1 MIKFKFFFLF
11 IFILIQP
18 INLYANIDEGIAA
31 IVNDEVI
38 FLSDLNEHIKKS
50 GIKSINKKTQKKYLK
65 ELTDLKLL
73 ELQGKRM
80 GISITE
86 EQLDGIE
93 KNFIET
99 NTKEKVQSELKRTGI
114 NLYRIRFGWK
124 NQYLQ
129 ESIATIIL
137 KGKIVISDNEIKD
150 FYIKNYGRLRKDELA
165 NLFLVVTKND
175 EISKDKVSKLINNV
189 KTNEQFSKVIDEL
202 KTKGYLL
209 PESMNLGYISVDDL
223 NIKISKA
230 VKQSQT
236 NNLVGPFNEDDKT
249 KFFYVKNKMIGDS
262 EFFNLKEE
270 IKKNIA
276 DEKEFQILDKW
287 FQDLR
292 ENAYISVRI

>member
-50 GIKSINKKTQKKYLK
+50 GIKSVNKKIQKKYLK

-150 FYIKNYGRLRKDELA
+150 FYIKNYGRLRKVELA

>member
-1 MIKFKFFFLF
+1 MMKFKFFILF

-18 INLYANIDEGIAA
+18 LILHANIDEGIAA

-50 GIKSINKKTQKKYLK
+50 GIKSINKKIQKKYLK

-99 NTKEKVQSELKRTGI
+99 NTKEKVESELKRTGI

-150 FYIKNYGRLRKDELA
+150 LYIKNYGKLRKDELA
-165 NLFLVVTKND
+165 NLFLIVTKNN

-189 KTNEQFSKVIDEL
+189 KTNEQFFKVIEEL

-230 VKQSQT
+230 VKLSQT

>member
-99 NTKEKVQSELKRTGI
+99 NTKEKVESELKRTGI

-150 FYIKNYGRLRKDELA
+150 FYIKNYGKLRKDELA

>member
-150 FYIKNYGRLRKDELA
+150 FYIKNYGRLRKVELA

>member
-50 GIKSINKKTQKKYLK
+50 GIKSVNKKIQKKYLK

>member
-50 GIKSINKKTQKKYLK
+50 GIKSVNKKIQKKYLK

-99 NTKEKVQSELKRTGI
+99 NTKEKVESELKRTGI

-150 FYIKNYGRLRKDELA
+150 FYIKNYGKLRKDELA

>member
-99 NTKEKVQSELKRTGI
+99 NTKEKVESELKRTGI

>member
-50 GIKSINKKTQKKYLK
+50 GIKSVNKKIQKKYLK

-150 FYIKNYGRLRKDELA
+150 FYIKNYGKLRKDELA

>member
-1 MIKFKFFFLF
+1 
-11 IFILIQP
+11 
-18 INLYANIDEGIAA
+18 
-31 IVNDEVI
+31 
-38 FLSDLNEHIKKS
+38 
-50 GIKSINKKTQKKYLK
+50 
-65 ELTDLKLL
+65 
-73 ELQGKRM
+73 M

-137 KGKIVISDNEIKD
+137 KGKIVISDDEIKD
-150 FYIKNYGRLRKDELA
+150 FYIKNYGKLRKDELA
-165 NLFLVVTKND
+165 NIFLIVTKNN

-189 KTNEQFSKVIDEL
+189 KTNEQFFKVIDEL
-202 KTKGYLL
+202 KTNGYLL

-230 VKQSQT
+230 VKLSQT

>member
-1 MIKFKFFFLF
+1 MMKFKFFFLF

-18 INLYANIDEGIAA
+18 LILHANIDEGIAA

-50 GIKSINKKTQKKYLK
+50 GIKSINKKIQKKYLK

-150 FYIKNYGRLRKDELA
+150 FYIKNYGKLRKDELA
-165 NLFLVVTKND
+165 NLFLIVTKNN

-189 KTNEQFSKVIDEL
+189 KTNEQFFKVIDEL

-209 PESMNLGYISVDDL
+209 PESMNLGYITVDDL

-230 VKQSQT
+230 VKLSQT

>member
-1 MIKFKFFFLF
+1 MMKFNFFFLF

-18 INLYANIDEGIAA
+18 INLYASIDEGIAA

-50 GIKSINKKTQKKYLK
+50 GIKSINKKIQKKYLK

-93 KNFIET
+93 KSFIET

-124 NQYLQ
+124 NRYLQ
-129 ESIATIIL
+129 ENIATVIL

-150 FYIKNYGRLRKDELA
+150 FYIKNYGKLREDELA
-165 NLFLVVTKND
+165 NLYLIVTKNN
-175 EISKDKVSKLINNV
+175 EISKDEVSKLINNV
-189 KTNEQFSKVIDEL
+189 KTNEQFFKVINEL

-230 VKQSQT
+230 VKLSQT
-236 NNLVGPFNEDDKT
+236 NNLVGPFDEDDKT

-276 DEKEFQILDKW
+276 EEKEFQILDKW